1 MYPLFLRWRSSLLG
15 IVTAAALLVGQL
27 SMVAHLLIVEHR
39 QCPEHGELVDAAPSH
54 GDGDAPRHTDALDAS
69 ETEGGHSHSHC
80 LCVVSRREAA
90 IGATAAADVAA
101 PMGPASAVAFGIS
114 TPVLCKRWILAPKNS
129 PPRAV

>member
-1 MYPLFLRWRSSLLG
+1 LRWRSSLFG

-39 QCPEHGELVDAAPSH
+39 QCPEHGELVHAAPAH
-54 GDGDAPRHTDALDAS
+54 GDADAPRHTDALEAS
-69 ETEGGHSHSHC
+69 EAGSGHSHTHC

-90 IGATAAADVAA
+90 ISATAAVDTAA
-101 PMGPASAVAFGIS
+101 PVGPAGAIAVDIS
-114 TPVLCKRWILAPKNS
+114 TPVPCKRWILAPKNS